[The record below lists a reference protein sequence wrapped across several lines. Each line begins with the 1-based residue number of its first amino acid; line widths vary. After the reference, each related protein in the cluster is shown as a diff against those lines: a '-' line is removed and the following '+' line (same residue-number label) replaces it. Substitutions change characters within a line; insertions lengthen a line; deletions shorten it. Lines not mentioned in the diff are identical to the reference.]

1 MPAREI
7 EALMSLR
14 QRHDVSAAIPLP
26 AGFIVI
32 VALAVADHVEL
43 SRRDADIH
51 SVPELILY
59 TVRKN
64 IIS

>member
-1 MPAREI
+1 MR
-7 EALMSLR
+7 LR
-14 QRHDVSAAIPLP
+14 HRHDVSAAIPLP

-59 TVRKN
+59 IVRKS